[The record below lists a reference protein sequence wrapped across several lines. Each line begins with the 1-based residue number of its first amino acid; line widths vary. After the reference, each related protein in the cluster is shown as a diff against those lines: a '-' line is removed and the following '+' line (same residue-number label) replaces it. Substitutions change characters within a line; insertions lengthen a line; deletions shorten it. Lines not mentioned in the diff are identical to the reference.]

1 MLHYITAQYTMQKF
15 KLYYDDNKLIIV
27 PDKILLSN
35 RVIAGVQYGLSSI
48 YYEVVRKL

>member
-27 PDKILLSN
+27 PDKISN